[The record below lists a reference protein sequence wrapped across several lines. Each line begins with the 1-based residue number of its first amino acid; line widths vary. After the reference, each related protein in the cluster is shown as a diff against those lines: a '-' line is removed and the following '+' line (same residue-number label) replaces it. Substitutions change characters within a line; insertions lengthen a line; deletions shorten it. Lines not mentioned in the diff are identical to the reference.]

1 MRLIAFEDKCV
12 IKRRLGTN
20 EYDEP
25 IMESVYSGVCCYQE
39 GCYSNAQRMFVRNP
53 ILFLPDVSVLV
64 DANDVV
70 EVATA
75 VCIQDVPQ
83 CHHIVLFGDERSSH
97 KVNIILNTEENI
109 GFVLL

>member
-25 IMESVYSGVCCYQE
+25 IMESIYSGECCYQE
-39 GCYSNAQRMFVRNP
+39 GGYSNAQRMFVRNP

-64 DANDVV
+64 DANDIV
-70 EVATA
+70 EVTTKFGRVLTAIVARPREIEMPVTRQRVTRLELKQAT
-75 VCIQDVPQ
+75 
-83 CHHIVLFGDERSSH
+83 E
-97 KVNIILNTEENI
+97 
-109 GFVLL
+109 